1 MVVWDEFYRPA
12 ALFWV
17 LNGRG
22 PQKVNIVTG
31 EKGDGRGSNA
41 EHLPVDYIRDYI
53 RDYIMDYIISALTLF
68 VYYVFVLRFHL
79 SPGAE

>member
-41 EHLPVDYIRDYI
+41 EQ
-53 RDYIMDYIISALTLF
+53 
-68 VYYVFVLRFHL
+68 
-79 SPGAE
+79 GC